1 MPELSY
7 GLPTVEIFYN
17 QIISWWTIHET
28 SNVVLPLVLTLY
40 ILVWTKIYKK
50 SFLYPHAINLNILFI
65 FWMQFS
71 PFKM

>member
-40 ILVWTKIYKK
+40 ILV
-50 SFLYPHAINLNILFI
+50 
-65 FWMQFS
+65 
-71 PFKM
+71 